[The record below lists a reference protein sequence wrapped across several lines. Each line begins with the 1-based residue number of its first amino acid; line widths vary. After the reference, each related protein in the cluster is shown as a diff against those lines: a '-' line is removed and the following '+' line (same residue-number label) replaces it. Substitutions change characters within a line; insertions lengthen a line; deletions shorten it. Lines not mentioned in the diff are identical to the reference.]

1 VTSVAELLKI
11 VRRHA
16 GRCGAS
22 RAVGGGDGAY
32 LQCDLADGHP
42 GPLHYDD
49 SDEIWWFSD
58 AR

>member
-1 VTSVAELLKI
+1 MAELLKI

-16 GRCGAS
+16 NRCGAS

-32 LQCDLADGHP
+32 LQCDLSDGHP

-49 SDEIWWFSD
+49 ADEIWWYSD